1 MDLKGTV
8 IIYDEEVNKTT
19 IQTNNP
25 KDIKKV
31 KSKFPNEYIE
41 ELKDNK
47 GDTKEIVMTVTGRH
61 MIIPCYTTEAI
72 RQARINNLRNQ

>member
-8 IIYDEEVNKTT
+8 IIYNEEVNKTT

-31 KSKFPNEYIE
+31 KSKFPKEYIE

-47 GDTKEIVMTVTGRH
+47 GNIKEIVMTGRH
-61 MIIPCYTTEAI
+61 MIIPGYTTEAT
-72 RQARINNLRNQ
+72 RQAKMNNLKNQ

>member
-1 MDLKGTV
+1 MNLKGTV
-8 IIYDEEVNKTT
+8 IIYNEEVNKTT

-47 GDTKEIVMTVTGRH
+47 GNTKEIVMIVTGRH
-61 MIIPCYTTEAI
+61 MIIPGYTIEAT

>member
-47 GDTKEIVMTVTGRH
+47 SNTKEIVMTVTGRH
-61 MIIPCYTTEAI
+61 MIIPGYTTEAT
-72 RQARINNLRNQ
+72 RQARMNNLRNQ

>member
-31 KSKFPNEYIE
+31 KSKFPFKSYRTN
-41 ELKDNK
+41 
-47 GDTKEIVMTVTGRH
+47 
-61 MIIPCYTTEAI
+61 TTLSSI
-72 RQARINNLRNQ
+72 

>member
-8 IIYDEEVNKTT
+8 IIYNEEVNKTT

-31 KSKFPNEYIE
+31 KSKFPKEYIE

-47 GDTKEIVMTVTGRH
+47 GNIKEIVMTVTGRH
-61 MIIPCYTTEAI
+61 MIIPGYTTEAT
-72 RQARINNLRNQ
+72 RQARINNLKNQ

>member
-1 MDLKGTV
+1 MNLKGTV
-8 IIYDEEVNKTT
+8 IIYNEEVNKTT

-47 GDTKEIVMTVTGRH
+47 
-61 MIIPCYTTEAI
+61 
-72 RQARINNLRNQ
+72 RNSYGCNR

>member
-31 KSKFPNEYIE
+31 KSKFPKEYIE

-47 GDTKEIVMTVTGRH
+47 GNIKEIVMTVTGRH
-61 MIIPCYTTEAI
+61 MIIPGYTTEAT
-72 RQARINNLRNQ
+72 RQARINNLKNQ